1 MHGAARSGRGGE
13 ALAWALAGAWAA
25 SIFAA
30 IPLARSIE
38 HAVRD
43 ALGQRAFGWLAIG
56 AVLAATAA
64 ALTVIGRSRGATAS
78 PRDAHSP
85 RAAVRAAWLFA
96 VAAAFAFATASL
108 WSNPEEAM
116 HFVQYGVLS
125 LLLQRA
131 VAFRLP
137 DASSYFVAALAGA
150 LVGCAD
156 EAVQWVVPGRYFG
169 LRDIAINA
177 FAASLVQVGL
187 AMGIRPAGVARTTS
201 RAGRRVALRIAL
213 ALWAALLA
221 FALNTPARVAVWAPR
236 LPGLAFL
243 ATNESTM
250 MEYGHRYDAPDIGV
264 FRSRLAPEE
273 LAREDATRAAAGAA
287 LLDAYR
293 DAYGDFLVDVP
304 PQRDPFVHELRVHL
318 FRRDRYLEFW
328 RAQTGGSPEQVEER
342 RKLATVAARED
353 RLVRRFFARTFAASG
368 YALPPDVAARVARDE
383 LPGLDYESTVS
394 RDLVTSVGEGELLAV
409 FALALVALLTALLS
423 QRESG

>member
-1 MHGAARSGRGGE
+1 
-13 ALAWALAGAWAA
+13 
-25 SIFAA
+25 
-30 IPLARSIE
+30 
-38 HAVRD
+38 
-43 ALGQRAFGWLAIG
+43 
-56 AVLAATAA
+56 
-64 ALTVIGRSRGATAS
+64 
-78 PRDAHSP
+78 
-85 RAAVRAAWLFA
+85 
-96 VAAAFAFATASL
+96 
-108 WSNPEEAM
+108 M

-304 PQRDPFVHELRVHL
+304 P
-318 FRRDRYLEFW
+318 RRSSR
-328 RAQTGGSPEQVEER
+328 
-342 RKLATVAARED
+342 
-353 RLVRRFFARTFAASG
+353 ARTRRVPPPGPLSSTPTATPMATSSSTFRPSAIRSCTSCGSTCSVAIAISSSGGRRRAGRPSRWRSGASSRRSRRARIASFAASSR
-368 YALPPDVAARVARDE
+368 ARSPRRAMRSR
-383 LPGLDYESTVS
+383 PTSPRVS
-394 RDLVTSVGEGELLAV
+394 RATSFPGWTTRA
-409 FALALVALLTALLS
+409 
-423 QRESG
+423 R